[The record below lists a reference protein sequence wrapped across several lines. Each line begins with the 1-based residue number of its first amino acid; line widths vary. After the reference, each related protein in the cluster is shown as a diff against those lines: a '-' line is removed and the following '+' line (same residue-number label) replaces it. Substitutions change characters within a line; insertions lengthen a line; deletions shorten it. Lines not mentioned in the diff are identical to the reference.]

1 MKKISI
7 YGLAALAIGAMM
19 TQSCSDNWE
28 EPAMAVP
35 TFPEGTEA
43 NITIAELKAKYWQD
57 QDAYGTTIGTAEDG
71 THYTIIGTV
80 TSSCAAGN
88 IYKSL
93 YLQDATGAICI
104 GIDTAAVSSAYPQ
117 GPALAIDVTG
127 LCIGRFNG
135 AMQMGTLV
143 GNGVNRITMPELR
156 PHVKIDF
163 FKGKADTLT
172 VDIPTINEA
181 INSTEGLI
189 QYGGR
194 LIRIDGV
201 HFKDAGQPFAANGNS
216 TSRTLVDE
224 QGNRII
230 IYNRSYADFANKLLP
245 TGTGS
250 VVGILSNYRTSWQI
264 LLNDVNGLIGFDPI
278 QDGGSD
284 EPGVTV
290 EPKGDGT
297 AANPYNVAKAMEIV
311 NTGAVTDKEV
321 YVTGIIDQIT
331 EVDTGSYGNATY
343 SINDGTGT
351 ASMLVYR
358 GKWLNNAKF
367 TSADQIQ
374 EGKEVVVLGKLM
386 AYNGNPQIGQGNYL
400 VKYDGQGGTPDEPS
414 TPGTPEGEGTA
425 ASPYNVTAALDV
437 AKALADGDKK
447 AAYAKGKVASITEVD
462 TGDFGNAT
470 YAITDGSATL
480 QVYRGYYLNGEK
492 FTSADQLKVGD
503 EVVISGD
510 LVNYKGNTPQF
521 TQGSRIVSIN
531 GQGAPETPVDDS
543 VFLSGTSDKGAEGWT
558 LTGTEKW
565 SWQSYSGKYYL
576 NISCQNDPQ
585 TEDLYAISPV
595 IDLAAKG
602 YKSMSFMHAAKFQ
615 TGGFK
620 EKCQIGIREEGAK
633 DWTVLKFTGYP
644 GTDSWTFVNSGDI
657 DISAYAGKKVQVAFI
672 YGAGCTDK
680 WEINDLTF
688 AE

>member
-7 YGLAALAIGAMM
+7 YGLAALTLGAALA
-19 TQSCSDNWE
+19 QGCSDNWE

-43 NITIAELKAKYWQD
+43 NITIAELKAMYWQD

-71 THYTIIGTV
+71 SHYTIIGTV
-80 TSSCAAGN
+80 TSSCTAGN

-93 YLQDATGAICI
+93 YVQDATGAICI
-104 GIDTAAVSSAYPQ
+104 GIDTSAVSSVYPQ

-135 AMQMGTLV
+135 AMQMGKLV
-143 GNGVNRITMPELR
+143 GTGVNRITMPELR
-156 PHVKIDF
+156 PHVKVDF
-163 FKGKADTLT
+163 FKGKLDTLT

-181 INSTEGLI
+181 IKNTDGLI
-189 QYGGR
+189 EYGGR
-194 LIRIDGV
+194 LVRIDGLQ
-201 HFKDAGQPFAANGNS
+201 FREAGQPFAANGNN

-224 QGNRII
+224 QGNRIV
-230 IYNRSYADFANKLLP
+230 IYNSSYADFANKLLP

-250 VVGILSNYRTSWQI
+250 VVGILSNNRGKWQI
-264 LLNDVNGLIGFDPI
+264 LLNDVEGLIGFDPI
-278 QDGGSD
+278 QDGGGN

-311 NTGAVTDKEV
+311 NTGAATTDEV
-321 YVTGIIDQIT
+321 YVTGTIDQIT

-358 GKWLNNAKF
+358 GYWLNGAKF
-367 TSADQIQ
+367 TSADQL
-374 EGKEVVVLGKLM
+374 EAGKEVIVLGKLV
-386 AYNGNPQIGQGNYL
+386 AYNGNPQLAQGNKL
-400 VKYDGQGGTPDEPS
+400 VKYDGQG
-414 TPGTPEGEGTA
+414 
-425 ASPYNVTAALDV
+425 
-437 AKALADGDKK
+437 
-447 AAYAKGKVASITEVD
+447 
-462 TGDFGNAT
+462 
-470 YAITDGSATL
+470 
-480 QVYRGYYLNGEK
+480 
-492 FTSADQLKVGD
+492 
-503 EVVISGD
+503 
-510 LVNYKGNTPQF
+510 
-521 TQGSRIVSIN
+521 
-531 GQGAPETPVDDS
+531 APEEPVDES
-543 VFLSGTSDKGAEGWT
+543 VFLSASSDKGAEDWT
-558 LTGTEKW
+558 LTGEKKW
-565 SWQSYSGKYYL
+565 TWESYNGKYYL

-595 IDLAAKG
+595 IDLAATG

-615 TGGFK
+615 EGGFK

-633 DWTVLKFTGYP
+633 EWTVLKFTGYP
-644 GTDSWTFVNSGDI
+644 GTENWTFVNSGDI
-657 DISAYAGKKVQVAFI
+657 DISAYAGKKVQIAFI

-680 WEINDLTF
+680 WEINDLKF
-688 AE
+688 AK